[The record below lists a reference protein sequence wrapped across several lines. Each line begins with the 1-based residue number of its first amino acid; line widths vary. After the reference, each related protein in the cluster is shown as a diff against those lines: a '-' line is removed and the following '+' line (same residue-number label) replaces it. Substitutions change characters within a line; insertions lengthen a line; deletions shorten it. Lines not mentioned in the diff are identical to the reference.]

1 MGQFQKMEELQKT
14 DQYLGVI
21 HAIDEKSPQ
30 SLDRYIYALDNQ
42 ESSTDPT
49 GSCAVVY
56 DCAATTTTNPVA
68 PTPAPVPAPLGH
80 QRTVSETAT
89 THPHGIRI
97 ISSK

>member
-1 MGQFQKMEELQKT
+1 MAHLEAWR
-14 DQYLGVI
+14 V
-21 HAIDEKSPQ
+21 
-30 SLDRYIYALDNQ
+30 ALD
-42 ESSTDPT
+42 SSSSEYLFLEDDVSFVP
-49 GSCAVVY
+49 
-56 DCAATTTTNPVA
+56 AATTTTNPVA